1 MELIH
6 SIIADFKQRRAEL
19 REEAL
24 AEGINGTTA
33 VLYEYESYGIQAF
46 YEPEIDEF
54 VEIIVGRRG
63 GLLPGEPSVI
73 YTIHPPKGEKW

>member
-6 SIIADFKQRRAEL
+6 AIISDFKQRRAEL

-24 AEGINGTTA
+24 AEGVHGTIT
-33 VLYEYESYGIQAF
+33 VLYEYGPYAIQAF

-54 VEIIVGRRG
+54 VEIIGGRRG
-63 GLLPGEPSVI
+63 GPLPGEPSVI
-73 YTIHPPKGEKW
+73 YTIHPPQGERW